1 MNVFLSLIPFLLF
14 VSIFLGSGIVFSI
27 IGIENA
33 FYQVSPILA
42 IIPSVFLALLI
53 SKSTGKDK
61 IKMLIRGS
69 TNENVIG
76 MCTIFLLAGA
86 LSSITKE
93 IGSADSAVNFA
104 LSVIPSDLLLVGIF
118 ITSALIS
125 TAIGT
130 SMGTISA
137 LGAIICELSSQGA
150 FPLPIG
156 AATLVGGSIF

>member
-61 IKMLIRGS
+61 IKMLIDTIRKKENSGGQFPAKESILCNWCYYWEECPVKNGS
-69 TNENVIG
+69 N
-76 MCTIFLLAGA
+76 
-86 LSSITKE
+86 
-93 IGSADSAVNFA
+93 
-104 LSVIPSDLLLVGIF
+104 PYVG
-118 ITSALIS
+118 
-125 TAIGT
+125 
-130 SMGTISA
+130 
-137 LGAIICELSSQGA
+137 
-150 FPLPIG
+150 
-156 AATLVGGSIF
+156 